1 VLDADGRPT
10 FKYITYG
17 VTVNDGVK
25 LLEKGQ
31 GITRQISLSD
41 NPADLYFRLAEASS
55 ITEVSEGL
63 YLVDDQSYFLRL
75 DETAGAKALIRDQ
88 NGRKELIIPAVKS
101 LSYSILF

>member
-1 VLDADGRPT
+1 MQKAGPA

-17 VTVNDGVK
+17 IAVNDAVK
-25 LLEKGQ
+25 LIEKGQ
-31 GITRQISLSD
+31 GITRHITLSD
-41 NPADLYFRLAEASS
+41 SPTGLYFRLAEAAN

-75 DETAGAKALIRDQ
+75 EETGGSKALIRDQ
-88 NGRKELIIPAVKS
+88 NRSKELIFPAVKS